1 MLLFFRVLLHV
12 SVFLT
17 AAGLLDWLFY
27 AETVVTHSCVNLN
40 HLAQLSQ
47 FNPKRQSVRLCC
59 FTIILSVINILIKTS
74 SSSSLIASSLLLLFF
89 KSL

>member
-40 HLAQLSQ
+40 HLAQLNQ

-74 SSSSLIASSLLLLFF
+74 SSLIASSLLLLLFF